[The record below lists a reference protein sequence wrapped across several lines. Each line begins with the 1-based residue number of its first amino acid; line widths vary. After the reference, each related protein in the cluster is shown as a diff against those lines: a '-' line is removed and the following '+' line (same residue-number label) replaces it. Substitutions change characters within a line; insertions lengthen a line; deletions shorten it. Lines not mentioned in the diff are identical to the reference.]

1 MKRQFVVSVQR
12 AINHP
17 LLRLSVS
24 NNKQTRY
31 RSFEKKA
38 GIDDMSV
45 SFKRIVT
52 INEIK
57 SAMEER
63 ARQVSR
69 NSIIQER
76 QKQYSQQANSQ
87 ALFSLIQ
94 DSNTKQNSI

>member
-1 MKRQFVVSVQR
+1 MKRQFVASVQR

-24 NNKQTRY
+24 NNNQIRC
-31 RSFEKKA
+31 RSFAKKA
-38 GIDDMSV
+38 AIDDMSV

-69 NSIIQER
+69 NTIIQER
-76 QKQYSQQANSQ
+76 QKQYSEQASSQ

-94 DSNTKQNSI
+94 DSNKKQNSM